1 MRNMGSLGK
10 SKTSYKQFSY
20 VYIHHIWIITNVY
33 EHINEVSMM
42 NSMIEKSLNKIIDK
56 EISRELKSIRE
67 TMDRIE
73 EKLDVLYDK
82 ASTIE

>member
-1 MRNMGSLGK
+1 
-10 SKTSYKQFSY
+10 
-20 VYIHHIWIITNVY
+20 
-33 EHINEVSMM
+33 MM

-56 EISRELKSIRE
+56 EISRELKNIRE

>member
-1 MRNMGSLGK
+1 
-10 SKTSYKQFSY
+10 
-20 VYIHHIWIITNVY
+20 
-33 EHINEVSMM
+33 MM